1 MTALKTR
8 MTGEQVLLQEIA
20 PSTWGHLTAKESKRF
35 VALLMADLAIPLV
48 ALAVQ
53 VLLVTALVIVVALDN
68 PRALLSSM
76 TRASRAKTPR

>member
-8 MTGEQVLLQEIA
+8 MTGEPVSLQEIA
-20 PSTWGHLTAKESKRF
+20 PSTWGHLTAKARKRF

-53 VLLVTALVIVVALDN
+53 VLLVQALVIVVALDN
-68 PRALLSSM
+68 PRALLPSM
-76 TRASRAKTPR
+76 TQAFRAKTPR